1 MFLYLLNRSDES
13 RNEKKKVSSKRGRVL
28 HGINV
33 EDTLRKYFEISSLRF
48 LRDRRCHFI
57 GESTL
62 RHKANGYQR

>member
-1 MFLYLLNRSDES
+1 MNLETR
-13 RNEKKKVSSKRGRVL
+13 KKKYRLREVAFYREL
-28 HGINV
+28 NV